1 MYQFAISDNRIIES
15 ANFCFFDT
23 PYIHPSRNMI
33 VHDFIY
39 MLDGEWKIGLENKVF
54 EMHNDDVLILPANQY
69 HYGIAPCAPQTR
81 TMYFH
86 VFSVDEDGTSKEK
99 TSAENLSVKN
109 LLHTSTAPNIKL
121 LFEKILKT
129 KENAKICTAYI
140 NTLLYELN
148 ELSVEK
154 SNISMAQAIRD
165 YIVFSKS
172 ILTNEEIAVHFNISK
187 RSAEIIFKKYYNTT
201 IHEFILNNKLQE
213 SKQYLL
219 DFPDMKIFS
228 VAKTLGFYDEFHF
241 SKMFSRKFGIS
252 PSAYRKQNFVNTP

>member
-39 MLDGEWKIGLENKVF
+39 MLDGEWKIGLKNKVF

-86 VFSVDEDGTSKEK
+86 VFSVDADGASE
-99 TSAENLSVKN
+99 E
-109 LLHTSTAPNIKL
+109 
-121 LFEKILKT
+121 
-129 KENAKICTAYI
+129 
-140 NTLLYELN
+140 
-148 ELSVEK
+148 
-154 SNISMAQAIRD
+154 
-165 YIVFSKS
+165 FSRG

-187 RSAEIIFKKYYNTT
+187 RTAEILFKKYYDTT
-201 IHEFILNNKLQE
+201 IHEFVLNNKLQE

-228 VAKTLGFYDEFHF
+228 IAKALGFYDEFHF

-252 PSAYRKQNFVNTP
+252 PSAYRKQNFINTP